1 MKALQRFELVKALV
15 KDIEP
20 SVLDL
25 FFSKVKRQYDR
36 LWSEYIFEE
45 SEQAAGELCSMLE
58 DLCESI
64 FDASQ
69 WDELQDRIRAN
80 RIHSEVNEMFSDDK
94 TELEC
99 WQDFE
104 RSIQYD
110 NQQDLYDLYRNE
122 Y

>member
-20 SVLDL
+20 SVLDV
-25 FFSKVKRQYDR
+25 FFSKVKRQYDG
-36 LWSEYIFEE
+36 LWSEYIFDE
-45 SEQAAGELCSMLE
+45 SEQAAGELCLILE

-94 TELEC
+94 SEMEC

-110 NQQDLYDLYRNE
+110 NQQELYNLYWNE

>member
-1 MKALQRFELVKALV
+1 MTKLQRFELVKALV

-25 FFSKVKRQYDR
+25 FFSKVKREHDR

-45 SEQAAGELCSMLE
+45 SEQAAGELRLLLK
-58 DLCESI
+58 DLCETI
-64 FDASQ
+64 FDANQ

-94 TELEC
+94 SELEC

-104 RSIQYD
+104 RNFAIEYEGD
-110 NQQDLYDLYRNE
+110 NLYWDE